1 MVNLLQR
8 AVCNDL
14 FYLFLK
20 IILTRAEH
28 NLFFITQG
36 GYSKDV
42 LRDQQIKPTRHF
54 FIFSFSRSQVIIE
67 KSSNENLF
75 VQNDKVFTQMKIFSL
90 KCGCFHSNSFFEP
103 KELSFDDILMTT

>member
-1 MVNLLQR
+1 MTISLHKNCIPFLFSNVYKTKAIHFFNGQQTCLKYDRKHKIIREIIIKFHTMEQMVNLLQR

-42 LRDQQIKPTRHF
+42 LRGQQIMPIQHF
-54 FIFSFSRSQVIIE
+54 IQIYAY
-67 KSSNENLF
+67 
-75 VQNDKVFTQMKIFSL
+75 
-90 KCGCFHSNSFFEP
+90 
-103 KELSFDDILMTT
+103 

>member
-1 MVNLLQR
+1 MEQMVNLLQR

-42 LRDQQIKPTRHF
+42 LRGQQIKPIHQVF
-54 FIFSFSRSQVIIE
+54 FIQIFVLIFKRS
-67 KSSNENLF
+67 
-75 VQNDKVFTQMKIFSL
+75 M
-90 KCGCFHSNSFFEP
+90 FFINH
-103 KELSFDDILMTT
+103 F

>member
-1 MVNLLQR
+1 MNCIPFLLSNGCKDKGNSFFNGQQTCLKYDRKHKIIREIMIKFHTMEQMVNLLQR

-42 LRDQQIKPTRHF
+42 LRGQKVKPIQPF
-54 FIFSFSRSQVIIE
+54 FYSDF
-67 KSSNENLF
+67 
-75 VQNDKVFTQMKIFSL
+75 
-90 KCGCFHSNSFFEP
+90 CAY
-103 KELSFDDILMTT
+103 

>member
-1 MVNLLQR
+1 MEQMVNLLQR

-36 GYSKDV
+36 GYCKDV
-42 LRDQQIKPTRHF
+42 LRGQQIKL
-54 FIFSFSRSQVIIE
+54 I
-67 KSSNENLF
+67 
-75 VQNDKVFTQMKIFSL
+75 QNVSEFLSL
-90 KCGCFHSNSFFEP
+90 
-103 KELSFDDILMTT
+103 LMC

>member
-1 MVNLLQR
+1 MEQMVNLLQR

-36 GYSKDV
+36 GYCKVV
-42 LRDQQIKPTRHF
+42 LRGQQIKL
-54 FIFSFSRSQVIIE
+54 I
-67 KSSNENLF
+67 
-75 VQNDKVFTQMKIFSL
+75 QNISGFLSL
-90 KCGCFHSNSFFEP
+90 LIKGRCF
-103 KELSFDDILMTT
+103 

>member
-1 MVNLLQR
+1 MEQMVNLLQR

-42 LRDQQIKPTRHF
+42 LRDQQIKPIQHVFYSDFMLINKRSMF
-54 FIFSFSRSQVIIE
+54 F
-67 KSSNENLF
+67 
-75 VQNDKVFTQMKIFSL
+75 
-90 KCGCFHSNSFFEP
+90 
-103 KELSFDDILMTT
+103 

>member
-1 MVNLLQR
+1 MYVRQRQFIFQWATNMFKIHDRKHKIIGEIIIKFHTMEQMVNLLQR

-36 GYSKDV
+36 GYCIEV
-42 LRDQQIKPTRHF
+42 LKGYQIKLIHSSPIDAR
-54 FIFSFSRSQVIIE
+54 IF
-67 KSSNENLF
+67 
-75 VQNDKVFTQMKIFSL
+75 
-90 KCGCFHSNSFFEP
+90 H
-103 KELSFDDILMTT
+103 